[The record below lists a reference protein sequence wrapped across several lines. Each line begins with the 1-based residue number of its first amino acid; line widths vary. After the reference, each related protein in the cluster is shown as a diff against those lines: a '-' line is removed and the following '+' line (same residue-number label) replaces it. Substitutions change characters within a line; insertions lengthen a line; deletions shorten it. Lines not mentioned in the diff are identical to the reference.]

1 MERERERCARKVTAR
16 GNQVM
21 ANFRK
26 QMTLFIKDVM
36 NLCIVYNNIISL
48 YYIFME
54 CNAVK
59 KFVKIQTQP
68 YK

>member
-1 MERERERCARKVTAR
+1 
-16 GNQVM
+16 M

-26 QMTLFIKDVM
+26 QMTLFIKEVM
-36 NLCIVYNNIISL
+36 NLCIVYSIISL
-48 YYIFME
+48 YYVFME

-59 KFVKIQTQP
+59 NFVKIQIQP